1 MFGSNR
7 LMGKR
12 NNEEHSGILHSS
24 ADVVGII
31 KSKSAECTE
40 YSTCE
45 RDAAL
50 VEGYRQGKTEAP
62 GENRIPVAFCT
73 TNSRWTAVGSN
84 LGLRCERQATNRVR
98 LICLFSM
105 RYAMRP
111 KKESTS
117 ET

>member
-1 MFGSNR
+1 
-7 LMGKR
+7 MGKR

-62 GENRIPVAFCT
+62 GETRIPLALSAPQIPGGLLLDQIWACVV
-73 TNSRWTAVGSN
+73 RGRRLTA
-84 LGLRCERQATNRVR
+84 LGLFVCF
-98 LICLFSM
+98 L
-105 RYAMRP
+105 
-111 KKESTS
+111 
-117 ET
+117 